1 MIGKQILQ
9 YRILSLIGE
18 GGMGAV
24 WLAEHTHLSRK
35 VAIKSLHAHLVR
47 NEQLRLRFK
56 NEAALLVQLQHPG
69 IVNLIDY
76 YEDSE
81 GLYLILEYVDG
92 TPLDDYIRNVSGPIP
107 FEKASAWMLQIL
119 SAFSFAHGKNIVHR
133 DIKPSNILITNE
145 GQIKI
150 LDFGIAKLL
159 NDSNAKLTR
168 TGTQMGTVYYMSPE
182 QVKGEPA
189 DVRSDIYSLGVTFY
203 QMLTGQCPYD
213 GMTSEFEVFNKIVSV
228 PLPRASE
235 VYPAVPLHIEYVIE
249 AATSKDVSR
258 RIQTCDQFAHAIQH
272 ALSQSMHAGATKE
285 KVSPQPQTK
294 TVASGEKTNWW
305 AIIIPS
311 AILVIAVVVILAVK
325 ESQPKEEITTQYVD
339 EVAFMS
345 NADYEQIIS
354 NYYTDLTNN
363 AFDAS
368 NYYQTTVRTFIGL
381 SDVTVQEIQ
390 DAAIHADFQN
400 PVYAINPESF
410 FHQEINDEHVVTFNM
425 DMQVYRP
432 SKEATQYCTVS
443 IEICFDRNGMITSYR
458 ELEVTDLNFADTM
471 SYMRSAN

>member
-1 MIGKQILQ
+1 MVGKQILQ

-24 WLAEHTHLSRK
+24 WLAEHTHLPRK

-76 YEDSE
+76 FEDGE

-92 TPLDDYIRNVSGPIP
+92 TPLDDYIRTVSGPIP

-119 SAFSFAHGKNIVHR
+119 SAFSFAHSKNIVHR
-133 DIKPSNILITNE
+133 DIKPSNILITKE

-182 QVKGEPA
+182 QVKGEAA

-235 VYPAVPLHIEYVIE
+235 VYPAVPLHLEYVIE
-249 AATSKDVSR
+249 AATSKDVAK
-258 RIQTCDQFAHAIQH
+258 RIQTCDKFAHALQH
-272 ALSQSMHAGATKE
+272 ALSQSAQPAGAKDKDAPKVQHNLKQAE
-285 KVSPQPQTK
+285 K
-294 TVASGEKTNWW
+294 KTNWW

-311 AILVIAVVVILAVK
+311 AVLIISVVIILAVK
-325 ESQPKEEITTQYVD
+325 EAQTREEPLVD
-339 EVAFMS
+339 ALDVAALQQMEEAAFMS
-345 NADYEQIIS
+345 NEQYEQIITSYYDDLS
-354 NYYTDLTNN
+354 NNR
-363 AFDAS
+363 FDAAT
-368 NYYQTTVRTFIGL
+368 YYQGTVRKFIGL
-381 SDVTVQEIQ
+381 TDVSVQEIQ
-390 DAAIHADFQN
+390 EAALHADFQN
-400 PVYAINPESF
+400 PIYSIQPESY
-410 FHQEINDEHVVTFNM
+410 FHQEINDEHVVTFVLELIIRITVQNR
-425 DMQVYRP
+425 DRVTCIWGSVRDHIYRFE
-432 SKEATQYCTVS
+432 K
-443 IEICFDRNGMITSYR
+443 
-458 ELEVTDLNFADTM
+458 L
-471 SYMRSAN
+471 

>member
-1 MIGKQILQ
+1 MNMIGKQILQ

-24 WLAEHTHLSRK
+24 WLAEHTHLPRK

-92 TPLDDYIRNVSGPIP
+92 TPLDDYIRKVSGPIP

-119 SAFSFAHGKNIVHR
+119 SAFSFAHSKNIVHR
-133 DIKPSNILITNE
+133 DIKPSNILITND

-189 DVRSDIYSLGVTFY
+189 DIRSDIYSLGVTFY
-203 QMLTGQCPYD
+203 QMLTGECPYD

-249 AATSKDVSR
+249 AASAKDVNR
-258 RIQTCDQFAHAIQH
+258 RIQTCDQFAHALQH
-272 ALSQSMHAGATKE
+272 ALSQSAQPVGAKE
-285 KVSPQPQTK
+285 KVAQKIQPASKQTEK
-294 TVASGEKTNWW
+294 KTNWW
-305 AIIIPS
+305 PIIIPS
-311 AILVIAVVVILAVK
+311 ALIIIAVVVILAVK
-325 ESQPKEEITTQYVD
+325 ESQSKEEYSTEHFDEITL
-339 EVAFMS
+339 MS

-354 NYYTDLTNN
+354 NYYADLTNN
-363 AFDAS
+363 TFDAS
-368 NYYQTTVRTFIGL
+368 NYYQASVRTFIGL

-400 PVYAINPESF
+400 PVYTINPESF
-410 FHQEINDEHVVTFNM
+410 LHQEINDEHVVTFNM

-432 SKEATQYCTVS
+432 SKEAMQYCNVR
-443 IEICFDRNGMITSYR
+443 IEICFDRNGMIISYR
-458 ELEVTDLNFADTM
+458 ELEVTDLDFGVD
-471 SYMRSAN
+471 SL

>member
-1 MIGKQILQ
+1 MVGKQILQ

-18 GGMGAV
+18 GGMGSV
-24 WLAEHTHLSRK
+24 WLAEHTHLPRK

-92 TPLDDYIRNVSGPIP
+92 TPLDDYIRKVSGPIP

-249 AATSKDVSR
+249 AATAKDVSR
-258 RIQTCDQFAHAIQH
+258 RIQTCDQFAHALQH
-272 ALSQSMHAGATKE
+272 ALSQSMHTSATKE
-285 KVSPQPQTK
+285 KVIPQPQTK
-294 TVASGEKTNWW
+294 PVASGKKTNWW

-311 AILVIAVVVILAVK
+311 AILVIAVVVILVVK
-325 ESQPKEEITTQYVD
+325 ESQLKEEKAYELVD
-339 EVAFMS
+339 MSESELGFMS
-345 NADYEQIIS
+345 NADYEQIIT
-354 NYYTDLTNN
+354 NYYSDLSNN
-363 AFDAS
+363 MFDAS
-368 NYYQTTVRTFIGL
+368 NYYQPTVRKFIGL
-381 SDVTVQEIQ
+381 SDVSVQEIQ

-400 PVYAINPESF
+400 AIYAINPESF
-410 FHQEINDEHVVTFNM
+410 FHQEINDEHVVTFSM
-425 DMQVYRP
+425 DMEVYRP

-443 IEICFDRNGMITSYR
+443 IEICFDRNGMMSSYR
-458 ELEVTDLNFADTM
+458 EVSVSDLRFEAL
-471 SYMRSAN
+471 

>member
-182 QVKGEPA
+182 QV
-189 DVRSDIYSLGVTFY
+189 RR
-203 QMLTGQCPYD
+203 TGGCTQRYL
-213 GMTSEFEVFNKIVSV
+213 FAWRYV
-228 PLPRASE
+228 LP
-235 VYPAVPLHIEYVIE
+235 
-249 AATSKDVSR
+249 
-258 RIQTCDQFAHAIQH
+258 
-272 ALSQSMHAGATKE
+272 
-285 KVSPQPQTK
+285 
-294 TVASGEKTNWW
+294 
-305 AIIIPS
+305 
-311 AILVIAVVVILAVK
+311 
-325 ESQPKEEITTQYVD
+325 
-339 EVAFMS
+339 
-345 NADYEQIIS
+345 NAY
-354 NYYTDLTNN
+354 
-363 AFDAS
+363 
-368 NYYQTTVRTFIGL
+368 G
-381 SDVTVQEIQ
+381 
-390 DAAIHADFQN
+390 
-400 PVYAINPESF
+400 
-410 FHQEINDEHVVTFNM
+410 
-425 DMQVYRP
+425 
-432 SKEATQYCTVS
+432 
-443 IEICFDRNGMITSYR
+443 
-458 ELEVTDLNFADTM
+458 TM
-471 SYMRSAN
+471 SVRWNDLRV